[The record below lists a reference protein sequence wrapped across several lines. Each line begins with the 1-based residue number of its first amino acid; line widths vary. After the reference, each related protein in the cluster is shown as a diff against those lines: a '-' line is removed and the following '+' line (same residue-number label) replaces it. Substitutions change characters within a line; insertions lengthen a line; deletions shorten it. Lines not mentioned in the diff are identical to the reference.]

1 MSEEALKAVESRD
14 RVIDDLKAAVERYKA
29 AVGVAVVDLEHARQ
43 AWDQRDDDGVI
54 EPLDKALA
62 TLRGLKG

>member
-14 RVIDDLKAAVERYKA
+14 RVIDDLKAELERYKA
-29 AVGVAVVDLEHARQ
+29 AVGVAESA
-43 AWDQRDDDGVI
+43 I
-54 EPLDKALA
+54 EALLLYEDKLAGDHALA